1 MKQSTKWFLIITGI
15 LLFIGFWMSIFF
27 YLLVSNLSD
36 RETEVV
42 KGGGEKI
49 AVVDLVG
56 TILSSGETVRQF
68 KKYRTDRSIKA
79 ILFRIDSPGGGVVAS
94 QEIYEEV
101 RKTRD
106 AGKPVVV
113 SMGSLGASG
122 GYYVSCGATKIV
134 ANRGTLTGSI
144 GVISQFLR
152 FDPLLEKI
160 GIEANTIRS
169 GKLKDAGSPFREMT
183 PGDRAYFQ
191 RLMDDV
197 HGQFIAAVEQ
207 ERKIDHDSLL
217 ALADGRVFTGEEALA
232 LGLID
237 TLGTYEDAIGVA
249 ATLANIRGE
258 PTIVKE
264 RRRGLSLF
272 ERLFG
277 ETKFPDLFGLKEE
290 LLNQPILQYKIPQG
304 L

>member
-1 MKQSTKWFLIITGI
+1 MKKSTKWFLIIAGI
-15 LLFIGFWMSIFF
+15 LLFVGFWMSLFF
-27 YLLVSNLSD
+27 YLLYNSFSD

-42 KGGGEKI
+42 SGGGDKI
-49 AVVDLVG
+49 AVVDLTG
-56 TILSSGETVRQF
+56 TILTSEETVRQF
-68 KKYRTDRSIKA
+68 KKYRGDRSIKA
-79 ILFRIDSPGGGVVAS
+79 ILFRVDSPGGGVVAS

-101 RKTRD
+101 KKTRD

-122 GYYVSCGATKIV
+122 GYYVSCGANRIV

-160 GIEANTIRS
+160 GIEANTIKS
-169 GKLKDAGSPFREMT
+169 GRMKDAGNPFREMT

-191 RLMDDV
+191 SLMDDV
-197 HGQFIAAVEQ
+197 HRQFITVVEQ
-207 ERKIDHDSLL
+207 ERQLDHDSLL
-217 ALADGRVFTGEEALA
+217 ALADGRVFTGEQAVE
-232 LGLID
+232 LGLVD
-237 TLGTYEDAIGVA
+237 TIGTYEDAVGIA
-249 ATLANIRGE
+249 AKLASIRGE

-264 RRRGLSLF
+264 RKRGLTLF

-277 ETKFPDLFGLKEE
+277 ETKIPDFLGLKDEV
-290 LLNQPILQYKIPQG
+290 LNQPILQYKIPQG